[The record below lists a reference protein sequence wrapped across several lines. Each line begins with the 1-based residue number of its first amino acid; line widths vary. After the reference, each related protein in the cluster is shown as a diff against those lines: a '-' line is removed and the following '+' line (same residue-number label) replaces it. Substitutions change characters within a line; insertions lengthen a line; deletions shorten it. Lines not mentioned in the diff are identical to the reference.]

1 MKSVDIARDVAEGR
15 VHGRFRVEFNKLAFN
30 VTTTGAAIGFGTVV
44 LGALPRGMLHIT
56 DAKGSVRFSTA
67 DIDPVAAWNGDF
79 SVGTAPTADNVLTAL
94 STEVNILQSTP
105 VGPAV
110 NRVAPAAVARRAA
123 PDITNVTTLRDSFR
137 FDNTAGDL
145 ELNLNFLIDA
155 ADMADTQSAIF
166 LADGWVDVML
176 SVVP

>member
-1 MKSVDIARDVAEGR
+1 MKSIDIARDVAEGR
-15 VHGRFRVEFNKLAFN
+15 VHGRYRVEFNKLSFL
-30 VTTTGAAIGFGTVV
+30 VTATGAAIGFGTVV

-56 DAKGSVRFSTA
+56 DAKGSIRLST
-67 DIDPVAAWNGDF
+67 IDTDPIAAWNGDV
-79 SVGTAPTADNVLTAL
+79 SVGTTATADNAL
-94 STEVNILQSTP
+94 ATTEVNILPSTP

-110 NRVAPAAVARRAA
+110 ARVAPAVVARKTA
-123 PDITNVTTLRDSFR
+123 PDTTSAATLLAASR

-145 ELNLNFLIDA
+145 ELNLNFIIDA
-155 ADMADTQSAIF
+155 ADMADTTTAIF